1 MNIVDIIFRTKR
13 KEKLSCEEIKWM
25 IDSYVSG
32 DIPDYQISS
41 WLMAVC
47 LNSLSEEET
56 LCLTEAMRD
65 SGDKLDLGEIKG
77 VTVDKHSTG
86 GIGDKTSL
94 VIAPVCAACGIFVPK
109 MSGRGL
115 GFTGGT
121 IDKLE
126 SIDGFRVN
134 IDFDDYINIV
144 NKNGAAIIAQSGH
157 LVPADKKLYALRD
170 VTATVD
176 SIPLICSSIMSKK
189 LATGADCIL
198 LDVKTGS
205 GAFMKTEEQALELA
219 RLMVK
224 VGKLAGKKCRAM
236 ITDMDEPLGNA
247 VGNALEVMEA
257 CDILAGREKGRL
269 YELCIALAANMLCLG
284 GIGNVESCKKLAE
297 EKIRSGEALEKFR
310 DMVEAQGGNGQSVYD
325 YSQFE
330 KPKFALEV
338 RATQSGYISSI
349 NSEEI
354 GMAALMTG
362 AGRRSKTDIIDSTAG
377 IILHK
382 HVGDSVEAHESLMT
396 LYSSS
401 VEDLSEAAE
410 RASGAVDYSETEP
423 EIRPIVIETVE

>member
-13 KEKLSCEEIKWM
+13 KEKLSREEIKWM

-47 LNSLSEEET
+47 FNSLSEEET

-134 IDFDDYINIV
+134 IDFDDYIDIV
-144 NKNGAAIIAQSGH
+144 NKNGAAILAQSGH

-247 VGNALEVMEA
+247 VGNALEGMEA
-257 CDILAGREKGRL
+257 CGILAGKEKGRL

-284 GIGNVESCKKLAE
+284 GIGDVESCKKLAE

-325 YSQFE
+325 YSHFE